1 MTLTRQR
8 AITPEIFAHPALVR
22 LPTAVRLTEVGLR
35 MHADDH
41 GRGQVRLR
49 AILADVFP
57 ETSEI
62 NEATLVDHLLALA
75 EADVIVLYDIEG
87 QSFFEFID
95 WPKVDR
101 AGKPTVPSAPP
112 FARSSRRSREWFV
125 AGESERGR
133 ERESEREWEGESERE
148 REGEPSSRMS
158 REGLPPD
165 PFCPEHP
172 GGIEQPCIACQNAR
186 LRNQHYKDR
195 LRYET
200 AREMRGES

>member
-8 AITPEIFAHPALVR
+8 AVTPEIFAHPALVR
-22 LPTAVRLTEVGLR
+22 LPPAVRLTEVGLR

-41 GRGQVRLR
+41 GRGRVRLR
-49 AILADVFP
+49 AILADLFP

-62 NEATLVDHLLALA
+62 TETVLVDHLLALA
-75 EADVIVLYDIEG
+75 EADVITLYDDAEG
-87 QSFFEFID
+87 SCFEFVD

-101 AGKPTVPSAPP
+101 AGKPTAPAAPS
-112 FARSSRRSREWFV
+112 FARSSRRSRESFV
-125 AGESERGR
+125 AGESERER
-133 ERESEREWEGESERE
+133 ERESGREWAGESG
-148 REGEPSSRMS
+148 REGEGEATSRMS

-165 PFCPEHP
+165 PFCHEHP
-172 GGIEQPCIACQNAR
+172 GGIEFPCIACQNAR

-195 LRYET
+195 LRHEL